1 MMRRVKRDDG
11 FTLIEVMI
19 GMVIL
24 TIVSLGLMS
33 LTVST
38 IRGST
43 FSRQMTTATTLAQ
56 DRIEQIKRLSYVNA
70 NTVAPTENYG
80 TITNFPGFRRET
92 LVENDTPAPNVKT
105 VTVSVSWGSGTHTV
119 TSKTILAQ

>member
-1 MMRRVKRDDG
+1 MHLVMRDEG

-24 TIVSLGLMS
+24 SIVSLGLMS

-43 FSRQMTTATTLAQ
+43 FSQKMTTATTLAQ
-56 DRIEQIKRLSYVNA
+56 DRIEQVKRLGYVNA

-80 TITNFPGFRRET
+80 TITNFPGFQRET
-92 LVENDTPAPNVKT
+92 LVENDTPATNMRM
-105 VTVSVSWGSGTHTV
+105 VTVSVSWGSDPHTV
-119 TSKTILAQ
+119 TSSTILAE